1 MRQSWGGRAS
11 REAQWWPG
19 PGQGQL
25 WGGEKDEDARAVKE
39 IEPAGFAEELA
50 VMGGNRRK

>member
-1 MRQSWGGRAS
+1 MRRSWGGRAS

-50 VMGGNRRK
+50 VMGGNWRK